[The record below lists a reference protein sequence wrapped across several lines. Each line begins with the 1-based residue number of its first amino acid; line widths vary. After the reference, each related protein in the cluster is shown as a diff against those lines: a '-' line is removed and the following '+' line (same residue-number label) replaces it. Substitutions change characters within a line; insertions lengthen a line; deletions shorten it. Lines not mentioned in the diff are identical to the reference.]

1 MLTLQIPI
9 YLNFKFNLCFK
20 LLKLINIIKI
30 NYSLKNFDI
39 VICIN
44 YVFLY
49 IFYYNFIFSIFN
61 IFFITLNMI
70 LNYIMIIFKFT
81 DIIPEKIIFKNIK
94 IMEEGS

>member
-1 MLTLQIPI
+1 M
-9 YLNFKFNLCFK
+9 CFK

-61 IFFITLNMI
+61 IFFIALNMI